1 MFGNLRDKFIAL
13 VTSRLFMLAV
23 VIFALFSLLTH
34 RLFVLQIV
42 NGESYLNNFTLRIK
56 REKTIKSTRGSI
68 YDRNGVV
75 LAADKLAYS
84 VTIQDNY
91 DSTSTKNM
99 ELNDTIYS
107 LIKIVEG
114 NGDRLNSDFDII
126 VNDTG
131 EYRFTLSGRAQL
143 RFLADI
149 YGRSN
154 IEDLLIREQTSTA
167 DDVIAYLCSQDRF
180 GIGEYKLKDDGTFDF
195 QPEEGYTK
203 QEILKIITVRYAM
216 SLNSYQKYISTTVA
230 YNVGDETVAK
240 VMENKDELQ
249 GVDIEEDTIREYID
263 DPSMSHILGYTGKIS
278 LEELSEYNSTRA
290 EASEAYNYELNDMVG
305 KSGIEQVEERKLQGK
320 KGMQTIF
327 VDNLGRVTET
337 GDRVDPTAGSN
348 LYLTIDSKLQNVVY
362 HILEQKIAGIV
373 VSKIQDIKDYD
384 PEEESSASNIIIPMD
399 DVYFA
404 LFDNNFLNIPH
415 ISSQYAGT
423 YERQVKETYMSAL
436 NRAVSMLD
444 DELIENKTV
453 YSELDEELKEYEYYV
468 VSMLQNSTP
477 QIFLTDE
484 VDITNAQYQKWRNG
498 DLSLSEYLH
507 LAIINNW
514 IDITRIGSD
523 ESYMDSEEI
532 YAVLVD
538 YIEDELK
545 GDTGFAKILYKYMIK
560 SDAVTGFQICHI
572 IYEQERLIDKGNE
585 LAMLDSG
592 QISAYDFMLNRLKA
606 LDITPADLALDPC
619 SGSCVV
625 TDVHTGEVLACVSY
639 PSYDNNRLA
648 NTIDSAYYN
657 SLTEDKSLPLYD
669 YATQQKTAPGSTFKP
684 LTTTAALEEGVVTSG
699 EHIECE
705 GIFEQV
711 EPPPRCWIY
720 PGNHGNL
727 DIVGAIQ
734 NSCNFFFYEMGY
746 RLSMINGIYN
756 SDAGVKRLAKY
767 ADLYGLS
774 DKSGIEIT
782 ESEPQVSDQDSVRS
796 AIGQANHAYTTVQL
810 ARYVNAVANTGVC
823 YNLSLLDKLVD
834 SDERVLENYTPGV
847 RNNMNVS
854 SATWNAIHNGMR
866 EAVAHY
872 DAFEDFPLVT
882 AGKTG
887 TAQQVTTRPNHAL
900 FIGFAPFNEP
910 EIAVATRIA
919 YGYTS
924 ANAAEVTR
932 DVYKYYF
939 GLEKEDSIVTN
950 RAVLP
955 DSQAIGD

>member
-1 MFGNLRDKFIAL
+1 MLTVVLAG
-13 VTSRLFMLAV
+13 LFFLLA
-23 VIFALFSLLTH
+23 H

-42 NGESYLNNFTLRIK
+42 DGESYFNNFNLRIK

-75 LAADKLAYS
+75 LASDKLAYS

-91 DSTSTKNM
+91 DSTATKNM
-99 ELNDTIYS
+99 ELNNTIYS
-107 LIKIVEG
+107 VIKIIEG
-114 NGDRLNSDFDII
+114 NGDKLSSDFDII
-126 VNDTG
+126 VNDMG
-131 EYRFTLSGRAQL
+131 EYQFTLNGRAQM

-149 YGRSN
+149 FGRTN
-154 IEDLLIREQTSTA
+154 VDDLLIREQTSSA
-167 DDVIAYLCSQDRF
+167 EDIIAYLCSSDRF
-180 GIGEYKLKDDGTFDF
+180 GIGRYEEKADGGYDF
-195 QPEEGYTK
+195 FPEEGYTK
-203 QEILKIITVRYAM
+203 QEILKIVTIRYEM
-216 SLNSYQKYISTTVA
+216 SLNSFQKYISTTVA
-230 YNVGDETVAK
+230 YNVGEETVAQ
-240 VMENKDELQ
+240 VMENKNSLQ

-278 LEELSEYNSTRA
+278 VEELSELNSSRA
-290 EASEAYNYELNDMVG
+290 EASDAYNYEMNDMVG

-337 GDRVDPTAGSN
+337 GDRVNPVAGSN

-384 PEEESSASNIIIPMD
+384 PDEEASASNIIIPMD
-399 DVYFA
+399 NVYFA
-404 LFDNNFLNIPH
+404 LFDNSFINIPH
-415 ISSQYAGT
+415 IASEMAGT
-423 YERQVKETYMSAL
+423 YEKQVHETFSAEL
-436 NRAVSMLD
+436 ERAIALLG

-453 YSELDEELKEYEYYV
+453 YNELDEELRDYEYYV
-468 VSMLQNSTP
+468 VSMLQNSSP

-484 VDITNAQYQKWRNG
+484 VDMGDPQYQKWRNG
-498 DLSLSEYLH
+498 ELSLSAYLH
-507 LAIINNW
+507 LAITNNW
-514 IDITRIGSD
+514 IDITRIGS
-523 ESYMDSEEI
+523 EEKYMDSEEI
-532 YAVLVD
+532 YAALVD
-538 YIEDELK
+538 YIEAELK
-545 GDTGFAKILYKYMIK
+545 NDTGFAKILYKYMIK
-560 SDAVTGFQICHI
+560 RDSITGFQICHI
-572 IYEQERLIDKGNE
+572 IYEQERLIDKNNE
-585 LAMLDSG
+585 LGELDSG
-592 QISAYDFMLNRLKA
+592 QITAYDFMLNRLKN

-625 TDVHTGEVLACVSY
+625 TDVRTGEVLACVSY

-648 NTIDSAYYN
+648 NTIDAAYYN
-657 SLTEDKSLPLYD
+657 SLTKDQSLPLYD
-669 YATQQKTAPGSTFKP
+669 YSTQQKTAPGSTFKP
-684 LTTTAALEEGVVTSG
+684 LTSTASLEEGILTTG

-711 EPPPRCWIY
+711 DPPPKCWIY
-720 PGNHGNL
+720 PGNHGSL
-727 DIVGAIQ
+727 DVVGAIQ

-746 RLSMINGIYN
+746 RLSMQNGVFN
-756 SDAGVKRLAKY
+756 SDIGVRRLAKY

-782 ESEPQVSDQDSVRS
+782 ESEPQVSDQDPVRS

-810 ARYVNAVANTGVC
+810 ARYVNAVANAGVC

-834 SDERVLENYTPGV
+834 SDNRVLEDYSPTV
-847 RNNMNVS
+847 RNNMNIS
-854 SATWNAIHNGMR
+854 SSTWNAVHNGMM

-887 TAQQVTTRPNHAL
+887 TAQQVTNRPNHAL
-900 FIGFAPFNEP
+900 FIGYAPFNDP

-924 ANAAEVTR
+924 SNAAEVTR

-939 GLEKEDSIVTN
+939 GLEEEDKIIT
-950 RAVLP
+950 RKAVLP
-955 DSQAIGD
+955 DSQAISD